1 MKSQIHVFGTMDQ
14 AMEVFIQVEL
24 KLSVVEQLLNNGKKA
39 GLVVAHAG
47 EVNDLALQGNK
58 VAKEIMDDAKVYLAN
73 YIAGIQAFV
82 DPEMVI
88 LGGSV
93 ALKIPGFVEEVEN
106 LVKEKVYAVIAPL
119 VKVRKSTLNE
129 DSGLLGAVCLAFTK

>member
-1 MKSQIHVFGTMDQ
+1 MQ
-14 AMEVFIQVEL
+14 
-24 KLSVVEQLLNNGKKA
+24 KKA

-129 DSGLLGAVCLAFTK
+129 DSGLLGAACLAFTK